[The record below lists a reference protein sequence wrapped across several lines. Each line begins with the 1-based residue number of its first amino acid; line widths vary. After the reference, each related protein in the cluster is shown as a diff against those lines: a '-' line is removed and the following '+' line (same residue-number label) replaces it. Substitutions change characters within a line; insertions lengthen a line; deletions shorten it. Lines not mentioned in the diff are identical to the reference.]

1 MRPNIIVG
9 VMLIGIG
16 FGIALFIPNDWIVDS
31 VGFIGYVVLT
41 GGFILAGVLSFIIS
55 GLRKL
60 GGY

>member
-1 MRPNIIVG
+1 
-9 VMLIGIG
+9 MLIGIG